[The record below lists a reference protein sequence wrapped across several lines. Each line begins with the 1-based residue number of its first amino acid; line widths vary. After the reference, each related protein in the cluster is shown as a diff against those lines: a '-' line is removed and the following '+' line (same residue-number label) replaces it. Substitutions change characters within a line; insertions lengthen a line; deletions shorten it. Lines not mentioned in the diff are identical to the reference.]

1 MLMIMDL
8 FTRQAWAFPLK
19 TKSGKEVAS
28 IFQPFFRQHPT
39 ERLQCDEGKEFYNKD
54 VKQVLA
60 DYGIELFSIYSATK
74 AALVERLNRTIK
86 GMLEKI
92 FTATNSK
99 NWIDVIDDVMHI
111 YNNRKHRSI
120 GMTPNE
126 VHAREKEA
134 FDNMYADFQPGMT
147 KTTRKALPI
156 GTRVRLSKRKGTFGR
171 GYEANWS
178 TEEFFIS
185 GSRLMKDGLLMYK
198 VKDTH
203 GEEIKGSF
211 YPQEVQ
217 RVERKEEV
225 YQIDGVL
232 DERTRG
238 KKKEY
243 LVSWQGYPPSFNS
256 WVPASAIQD
265 IRGQT
270 RQF

>member
-1 MLMIMDL
+1 
-8 FTRQAWAFPLK
+8 
-19 TKSGKEVAS
+19 
-28 IFQPFFRQHPT
+28 
-39 ERLQCDEGKEFYNKD
+39 
-54 VKQVLA
+54 
-60 DYGIELFSIYSATK
+60 
-74 AALVERLNRTIK
+74 
-86 GMLEKI
+86 
-92 FTATNSK
+92 
-99 NWIDVIDDVMHI
+99 DDVMHI